1 MSRRALQRK
10 SRACA
15 CGRHRVCCRHGR
27 RVMADRTKIEWTDA
41 TVNAVNGCSVLSPG
55 CTNCYAMKLAG
66 TRLRHHPSRAG
77 LTVDSKAGPVWRS
90 EEHTSELQSLMRI
103 SYAVFCLKQKTL
115 HSINPTQT

>member
-41 TVNAVNGCSVLSPG
+41 TVNAVNGCPVLSPG

-66 TRLRHHPSRAG
+66 KRLRHNPSPPG
-77 LTVDSKAGPVWRS
+77 LTVERNAGQVWSVVERLKEKALLERLGLARSIGSKTFG
-90 EEHTSELQSLMRI
+90 E
-103 SYAVFCLKQKTL
+103 
-115 HSINPTQT
+115 